1 MVSADLLISMDLS
14 TQLLGCKSKEI
25 SISLLQAYAH
35 VTSSEKIKEW
45 MTLGILYNRG
55 IISPP
60 ENGENRPL

>member
-1 MVSADLLISMDLS
+1 MSADLLISMDLS